1 GNLFTWNWV
10 PAEGRSGGILF
21 DVRASEFDVVDV
33 VLGEYILKVEVF
45 HKTSQNMW
53 NFLTVYVDAQ
63 PSGKEKFLAEL
74 LGGILNKPGGLGRWS
89 TLFNSVIESLELVEL
104 DICNRMYTWS
114 NDHAD
119 PLFPKLDKCLVNLDW
134 AELFPLITVSALE
147 RGLSDHCP
155 LIIDFGSIDRGGKPF
170 KFELCWFF
178 RDDLE
183 LIVRETYDP

>member
-1 GNLFTWNWV
+1 
-10 PAEGRSGGILF
+10 
-21 DVRASEFDVVDV
+21 
-33 VLGEYILKVEVF
+33 
-45 HKTSQNMW
+45 M
-53 NFLTVYVDAQ
+53 
-63 PSGKEKFLAEL
+63 
-74 LGGILNKPGGLGRWS
+74 GGILNKPGGLGRWS

-119 PLFPKLDKCLVNLDW
+119 PLFQKLDKCLVNLDW

-183 LIVRETYDP
+183 LIVREVWAIDVLGLNSLDEWQFRLMTLRKRLKGWNRNVEGR